1 MNQSVFLSHG
11 APDELLHDTPLHRSW
26 QRLPA
31 LLARPR
37 AIVVVSAHFAGTSI
51 GISAAGQP
59 ATIHDFGGFDPALRR
74 IRYPAPGHPA
84 LAGELADALASHA
97 IAARILPDRG
107 LDHGAWI
114 PLAAAYPQ
122 ADIPVVSLGVCPGA
136 GPARHLAVGRALAT
150 LQREGILLLG
160 SGGMTHNLAQLDWEN
175 RAAPAAPW
183 SRQFAEWMHL
193 GLLAGD
199 EDALLRY
206 RELAPHAA
214 RNHPTDEHLMPLFV
228 AMGYAGKGWRG
239 RRLFQGDSHAA
250 LAVDSYL
257 LDPAPAGDD
266 QVRPR

>member
-11 APDELLHDTPLHRSW
+11 APDELLHHTPLRRFW
-26 QRLPA
+26 QQLPQQ
-31 LLARPR
+31 LARPR
-37 AIVVVSAHFAGTSI
+37 AIVVVSAHFVGTPT
-51 GISAAGQP
+51 GVSAASQP
-59 ATIHDFGGFDPALRR
+59 ATIHDFGGFDPSLRQ

-84 LAGELADALASHA
+84 LAGELADTLSRQG
-97 IAARILPDRG
+97 IAARIHPGRG

-114 PLAAAYPQ
+114 PLAAAYPG

-136 GPARHLAVGRALAT
+136 GPAHHLAVGRALAT
-150 LQREGILLLG
+150 LPREGMLLLG

-183 SRQFAEWMHL
+183 SRQFAEWMHR
-193 GLLAGD
+193 GLVEGD
-199 EDALLRY
+199 EDSLLRY
-206 RELAPHAA
+206 RELAPHAV

-228 AMGYAGKGWRG
+228 AMGYAGRGWRG

-257 LDPAPAGDD
+257 LDAASAPMDRA
-266 QVRPR
+266 RPR